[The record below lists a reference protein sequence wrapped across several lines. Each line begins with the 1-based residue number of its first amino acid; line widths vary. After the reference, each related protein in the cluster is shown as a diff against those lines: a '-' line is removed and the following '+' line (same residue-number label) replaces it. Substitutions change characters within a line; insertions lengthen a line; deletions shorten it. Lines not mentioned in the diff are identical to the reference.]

1 MWGVFDMLLKY
12 GAEMHT
18 RDGVDGLNL
27 VEWIVE
33 RFGMSHN
40 QELTK
45 YIFRLGFD
53 FREVR
58 RLYFREVVAEVR
70 EVCAK
75 AES

>member
-1 MWGVFDMLLKY
+1 
-12 GAEMHT
+12 MHT
-18 RDGVDGLNL
+18 RDHVDGLNL
-27 VEWIVE
+27 IEWIVE

-70 EVCAK
+70 EVCAQV
-75 AES
+75 ES